1 MKLKTDAYS
10 IFLIFDT
17 YQEKLL
23 TVSFTDTLH
32 IDQYGQ
38 KKNENTVFD

>member
-1 MKLKTDAYS
+1 MKRKTDAYS

-23 TVSFTDTLH
+23 TVSFTDYDT
-32 IDQYGQ
+32 YRP
-38 KKNENTVFD
+38 V